1 MQVRQVI
8 AAALLAVTAVGAMS
22 QEIDRSENL
31 QGKSL
36 AAAAEQAS
44 TAGRTRA
51 SVVAETRNL
60 QADGQLKTVGERAD
74 ASAVAVVPNTQL
86 AGTRTRADVKAE
98 LAQWRQTHKL
108 VVGDLG

>member
-22 QEIDRSENL
+22 QEIDRAETL

-36 AAAAEQAS
+36 AAAQAS
-44 TAGRTRA
+44 TASRSRA
-51 SVVAETRNL
+51 SVVAELRNL

-74 ASAVAVVPNTQL
+74 ASAVTVVPNTQL
-86 AGTRTRADVKAE
+86 AGARTRADVKAE
-98 LAQWRQTHKL
+98 LAQWRQSHKL

>member
-31 QGKSL
+31 QGRSL
-36 AAAAEQAS
+36 AAAAAQSS
-44 TAGRTRA
+44 TAGRTRE

-60 QADGQLKTVGERAD
+60 KADGQLNAVGERAD
-74 ASAVAVVPNTQL
+74 ATPVAVVPDTQY
-86 AGTRTRADVKAE
+86 AGRTRADVKAE

-108 VVGDLG
+108 VVGELG

>member
-8 AAALLAVTAVGAMS
+8 AAALLAVTAVGAMA
-22 QEIDRSENL
+22 QEIDRSETL

-36 AAAAEQAS
+36 AAQSATSERS
-44 TAGRTRA
+44 RE

-60 QADGQLKTVGERAD
+60 QAEGQLAAVGERAD
-74 ASAVAVVPNTQL
+74 APAVAAVPSTRF
-86 AGTRTRADVKAE
+86 AGRTRAEVKTE

-108 VVGDLG
+108 VVGERG

>member
-8 AAALLAVTAVGAMS
+8 AAALLAVTAVGAMA
-22 QEIDRSENL
+22 QEIDRSETL

-36 AAAAEQAS
+36 AAAQAAN
-44 TAGRTRA
+44 AGRTRE

-60 QADGQLKTVGERAD
+60 QADGQLKAVGERAD
-74 ASAVAVVPNTQL
+74 AAAVAVVPQTQY
-86 AGTRTRADVKAE
+86 AGRTRADVKSE

-108 VVGDLG
+108 VVGERG

>member
-8 AAALLAVTAVGAMS
+8 AAALFAVTAVGAMA
-22 QEIDRSENL
+22 QEIDRSETL

-36 AAAAEQAS
+36 AAQAEAQ
-44 TAGRTRA
+44 TGRSRE

-74 ASAVAVVPNTQL
+74 SAPVTAVPQTQL
-86 AGTRTRADVKAE
+86 AGRTRADVRAE
-98 LAQWRQTHKL
+98 LAQWRQSHKL
-108 VVGDLG
+108 VAGDRG